1 MFESLKLTDGWGN
14 GRDVEYL
21 AMEVAGRTFKD
32 MADDSHLIVGDTLIL
47 EIMQDWYIRLCG
59 YVDKAS
65 LPIDPKPF
73 GKVNQQSLLRQ
84 ESRGKA
90 KIWPDGS
97 TLFPLHPPTDSRFLE
112 SKSISLEH
120 AKENKPGLTDLT
132 GKDGCFHKEPELKST
147 VLPGNEGPDIVG
159 QSGITPNPEESKG
172 SDLDAVDDRNAEER
186 IFDDGEDLIF
196 HELSSFFQGENSE
209 VSQIIK
215 PVIEELVKEIGYEP
229 YCPEAQMSFQKV
241 IGQEIQKWMISKI
254 NCSLIQESGNS
265 RHLLSVAMD
274 KIVTELQKVKSE
286 LHKRLSQ
293 VIGPLLHHIRPAELI
308 SSLIEVDGLERSGED
323 SYNKPRIRFAFP
335 ATYLLQRQPLILGP
349 KDYDV
354 TPQSRNYVGGFQYTN
369 VPYTVQDAIRHTQ
382 TFGYQYLWVDS
393 ICIVQDDSEEV
404 SSQLDQMCDI
414 YGGAELTLVAAQG
427 KDASHG
433 MHTFWP
439 PPTPAAKHLFPLD
452 LNKFITPENLRGL
465 VPSRFPEQDCEAE
478 EIWLSALQWE
488 EFTSETTP
496 VYIPPLVVKSRLM
509 LDKDYPKNGTP
520 KIKDMF
526 IPVHE
531 ASRKENEVKSMI
543 DILEQFISFPAELG
557 PERFPD
563 VVSKGK
569 KCFPTPI
576 TNVRNS
582 SWYHRGWTM
591 QERMSSKRLLIFT
604 QHSMAWNC
612 SCALKDLFFDL
623 RKTNHWYSELDIRS
637 AVVPRHKQWACLH
650 DYSNVVGE
658 YNHLDLTFD
667 SDIMRAF
674 AGMTSSFQQN
684 FPGGFH
690 FGLPVIFFHWCL
702 LWQPHQPLRKRITG
716 SNNAN
721 TAWPSWSWVL
731 WHGELDFNLW
741 NSTYNI
747 ISKSWSIDMRLSL
760 QPTYQDHKGIS
771 GDLPPTL
778 EKDWKRTPAGTFK
791 HRSDIETEFLYPLPI
806 PSEVPHLTTNQSQ
819 ILRFNAQSIRFSLS
833 KILSPRRHSCLTFL
847 LGDHE
852 SNLVGI
858 VRLNHSHDDSEA
870 RQQFERRTEEFIAI
884 SQGSVLVSALHLE
897 KLPYKSTTY
906 HSPFEELCEL
916 NCAQDKTYEFY
927 NVLMVEWRNG
937 IAHRKALGRVLKKA
951 WDATPKR
958 DVEVFL
964 G

>member
-1 MFESLKLTDGWGN
+1 
-14 GRDVEYL
+14 
-21 AMEVAGRTFKD
+21 
-32 MADDSHLIVGDTLIL
+32 
-47 EIMQDWYIRLCG
+47 
-59 YVDKAS
+59 
-65 LPIDPKPF
+65 
-73 GKVNQQSLLRQ
+73 
-84 ESRGKA
+84 
-90 KIWPDGS
+90 
-97 TLFPLHPPTDSRFLE
+97 
-112 SKSISLEH
+112 
-120 AKENKPGLTDLT
+120 
-132 GKDGCFHKEPELKST
+132 
-147 VLPGNEGPDIVG
+147 
-159 QSGITPNPEESKG
+159 
-172 SDLDAVDDRNAEER
+172 
-186 IFDDGEDLIF
+186 
-196 HELSSFFQGENSE
+196 
-209 VSQIIK
+209 
-215 PVIEELVKEIGYEP
+215 
-229 YCPEAQMSFQKV
+229 
-241 IGQEIQKWMISKI
+241 
-254 NCSLIQESGNS
+254 
-265 RHLLSVAMD
+265 MD

-308 SSLIEVDGLERSGED
+308 SSLIEVDGLERS
-323 SYNKPRIRFAFP
+323 
-335 ATYLLQRQPLILGP
+335 
-349 KDYDV
+349 
-354 TPQSRNYVGGFQYTN
+354 VGGFQYTN

-509 LDKDYPKNGTP
+509 LGKDYPKNGTP

-531 ASRKENEVKSMI
+531 ASRKENE
-543 DILEQFISFPAELG
+543 
-557 PERFPD
+557 
-563 VVSKGK
+563 
-569 KCFPTPI
+569 
-576 TNVRNS
+576 
-582 SWYHRGWTM
+582 
-591 QERMSSKRLLIFT
+591 
-604 QHSMAWNC
+604 
-612 SCALKDLFFDL
+612 
-623 RKTNHWYSELDIRS
+623 
-637 AVVPRHKQWACLH
+637 
-650 DYSNVVGE
+650 
-658 YNHLDLTFD
+658 
-667 SDIMRAF
+667 
-674 AGMTSSFQQN
+674 
-684 FPGGFH
+684 
-690 FGLPVIFFHWCL
+690 
-702 LWQPHQPLRKRITG
+702 
-716 SNNAN
+716 
-721 TAWPSWSWVL
+721 
-731 WHGELDFNLW
+731 
-741 NSTYNI
+741 
-747 ISKSWSIDMRLSL
+747 
-760 QPTYQDHKGIS
+760 DHKGIS

-884 SQGSVLVSALHLE
+884 SQGSVLFSALHLE